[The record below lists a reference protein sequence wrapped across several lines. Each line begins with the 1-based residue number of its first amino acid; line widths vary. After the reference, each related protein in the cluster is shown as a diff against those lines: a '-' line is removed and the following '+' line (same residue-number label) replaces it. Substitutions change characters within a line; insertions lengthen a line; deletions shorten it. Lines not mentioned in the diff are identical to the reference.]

1 MTSKPTVDFEAA
13 LRAGGMPT
21 TEAEINA
28 EFQKVVD
35 EQGMITNTSKM
46 SPFWRLITAIVTK
59 PVMWL
64 KDILVSVVM
73 ANMYLA
79 TASGAY
85 LDLFAWAV
93 NLSRKDA
100 TFARGAITFFKGD
113 ATLLITIPAGTV
125 IQTERIDDKVYRVKT
140 LAEVVIPAG
149 TASQAID
156 VTAEENG
163 AAYNLAPGYFR
174 ILPTDI
180 PGISRV
186 ENLDNWLTQPGA
198 DKESDDELR
207 DRARNQYNLVGSYHI
222 DAVYRSMIASVAGLS
237 TDRIYFEHDAPR
249 GPGTANA
256 YLLLDTGTPADSFI
270 AAVND
275 HIMVQGYHGHGDD
288 MRCFTMPETH
298 QDLTVT
304 VWVFATLNL
313 DADELADLLQDIE
326 NAVRCAFRE
335 NATYTVTKTWPHSRF
350 SFSRLAEELHEQF
363 PALESVSF
371 SLDDIIS
378 GLSVPRLASLNVVQ
392 GNG

>member
-21 TEAEINA
+21 TEAEVKA

-35 EQGMITNTSKM
+35 DEGMITNTSKM

-59 PVMWL
+59 PVIWL
-64 KDILVSVVM
+64 KDILVTVVM

-79 TASGAY
+79 TATGAY

-93 NLSRKDA
+93 NLSRKDP
-100 TFARGAITFFKGD
+100 TFTQGVISFFKSD
-113 ATLLITIPAGTV
+113 PTLLITIPAGTV
-125 IQTERIDDKVYRVKT
+125 IQTERIDDKVYRVMT
-140 LAEVVIPAG
+140 VAEVVIPAG
-149 TASQAID
+149 TASQAIA
-156 VTAEENG
+156 VKAEESG
-163 AAYNLAPGYFR
+163 TAYNLAPGYFR

-207 DRARNQYNLVGSYHI
+207 DRSRNQYNLVGSYHI

-237 TDRIYFEHDAPR
+237 TDRVYFEHDAPR

-256 YLLLDTGTPADSFI
+256 YLLLDTGVPADSFI

-288 MRCFTMPETH
+288 MRCFAMPETQH
-298 QDLTVT
+298 DLTVT
-304 VWVFATLNL
+304 AYMFATLNL
-313 DADELADLLQDIE
+313 TDDEQADLKQDIE
-326 NAVRCAFRE
+326 NFIRCAFRD
-335 NATYTVTKTWPHSRF
+335 NATYEVTKTWPHSRF
-350 SFSRLAEELHEQF
+350 SFSRLGEELNQEF
-363 PALESVSF
+363 
-371 SLDDIIS
+371 
-378 GLSVPRLASLNVVQ
+378 
-392 GNG
+392 

>member
-1 MTSKPTVDFEAA
+1 MTNKPAVDFEAA

-21 TEAEINA
+21 TEAEVKA

-35 EQGMITNTSKM
+35 AEGLITNTSKM

-59 PVMWL
+59 PVIWL
-64 KDILVSVVM
+64 KDILVNVVM

-93 NLSRKDA
+93 NLSRKDP
-100 TFARGAITFFKGD
+100 TFTQGAITFFKAD
-113 ATLLITIPAGTV
+113 PTLLITIPAGTV
-125 IQTERIDDKVYRVKT
+125 IQTERIDDKVYRVMT
-140 LAEVVIPAG
+140 VAEVVIPAG
-149 TASQAID
+149 TASQAIA
-156 VTAEENG
+156 VKAEQSG
-163 AAYNLAPGYFR
+163 TAYNLAPGYFR

-180 PGISRV
+180 PGIARV
-186 ENLDNWLTQPGA
+186 ENLDDWLTQPGA
-198 DKESDDELR
+198 DRESDDELR
-207 DRARNQYNLVGSYHI
+207 DRCKNQYNLVGSYHI

-237 TDRIYFEHDAPR
+237 TDRVYFEHDAPR

-256 YLLLDTGTPADSFI
+256 YLLLDTGIPADSFI

-288 MRCFTMPETH
+288 MRCFAMPETQH
-298 QDLTVT
+298 GLTVT
-304 VWVFATLNL
+304 AYMFATLNL
-313 DADELADLLQDIE
+313 SDEEQAALKQDIE
-326 NAVRCAFRE
+326 NFVRCAFRD

-350 SFSRLAEELHEQF
+350 SFSRLAEELHLQF
-363 PALESVSF
+363 SALESVTF

-378 GLSVPRLASLNVVQ
+378 GLSIPRLASLNVVLT
-392 GNG
+392 NG

>member
-1 MTSKPTVDFEAA
+1 MTNKPTVDFEAA

-21 TEAEINA
+21 TEAEVKA

-35 EQGMITNTSKM
+35 DEGMITNTSKM

-59 PVMWL
+59 PVIWL
-64 KDILVSVVM
+64 KDILVNVVM

-79 TASGAY
+79 TATGAY

-93 NLSRKDA
+93 NLSRKDP
-100 TFARGAITFFKGD
+100 TFTQGVISFFKSD
-113 ATLLITIPAGTV
+113 PTLLITIPAGTV
-125 IQTERIDDKVYRVKT
+125 IQTERIDDKVYRVMT
-140 LAEVVIPAG
+140 VAEVVIPAG
-149 TASQAID
+149 TASQAIA
-156 VTAEENG
+156 VKAEASG
-163 AAYNLAPGYFR
+163 TAYNLAPGYFR

-207 DRARNQYNLVGSYHI
+207 DRSRNQYNLVGSYHI

-237 TDRIYFEHDAPR
+237 TDRVYFEHDAPR

-256 YLLLDTGTPADSFI
+256 YLLLDTGVPADSFI

-288 MRCFTMPETH
+288 MRCFAMSETQH
-298 QDLTVT
+298 DLTVT
-304 VWVFATLNL
+304 AYMFATLNL
-313 DADELADLLQDIE
+313 TDDEQADLKQDIE
-326 NAVRCAFRE
+326 NFIRCAFRD
-335 NATYTVTKTWPHSRF
+335 NATYEVTKTWPHSRF
-350 SFSRLAEELHEQF
+350 SFSRLGEELHLEF
-363 PALESVSF
+363 SALESIKF
-371 SLDDIIS
+371 SLGDIIS
-378 GLSVPRLASLNVVQ
+378 GLSVPRLASLSVVLT
-392 GNG
+392 NG

>member
-1 MTSKPTVDFEAA
+1 MTNKPAVDFEAA

-21 TEAEINA
+21 TEAEVKV

-35 EQGMITNTSKM
+35 AEGLITNTSKM

-59 PVMWL
+59 PVIWL
-64 KDILVSVVM
+64 KDILVNVVM

-93 NLSRKDA
+93 NLSRKDP
-100 TFARGAITFFKGD
+100 TFTQGAITFFKAD
-113 ATLLITIPAGTV
+113 PTLLITIPAGTV
-125 IQTERIDDKVYRVKT
+125 IQTERIDDKVYRVMT
-140 LAEVVIPAG
+140 VAEVVIPAG
-149 TASQAID
+149 AASQAIA
-156 VTAEENG
+156 VKAEQSG
-163 AAYNLAPGYFR
+163 TAYNLAPGYFR

-180 PGISRV
+180 PGIARV
-186 ENLDNWLTQPGA
+186 ENLDDWLTQPGA
-198 DKESDDELR
+198 DRESDDELR
-207 DRARNQYNLVGSYHI
+207 DRCRNQYNLVGSYHI

-237 TDRIYFEHDAPR
+237 TDRVYFEHDAPR

-256 YLLLDTGTPADSFI
+256 YLLLDTGIPADSFI

-288 MRCFTMPETH
+288 MRCFAMPETQH
-298 QDLTVT
+298 GLTVT
-304 VWVFATLNL
+304 AYMFATLNL
-313 DADELADLLQDIE
+313 SDEEQADLKQDIE
-326 NAVRCAFRE
+326 NFVRCAFRD

-350 SFSRLAEELHEQF
+350 SFSRLAEELHLQF
-363 PALESVSF
+363 SALESVTF

-378 GLSVPRLASLNVVQ
+378 GLSIPRLASLNVVLT
-392 GNG
+392 NG